1 MLKAAVAKSKEDMPL
16 VIVPNYLTSRPNCV
30 QTTRLY
36 AVCCRNE
43 FEDLMGQLERS
54 IAAPTATPERIV
66 EVMGAAKSVTTGEPL
81 QLTRELRKRL
91 DDMALL
97 HGGDGKVHI
106 HGRLFAQWLHHA
118 FPTECPF
125 PHVSGSSDPVTP
137 DGWLMEDVS
146 ASEEEMR
153 QHVDRAADILTAEGQ
168 EIVMPWEEHEELLGA
183 KHVNLKDA
191 ATSLAFEL
199 SDERKERLKEFRNE
213 MQPYFAAW
221 PKDADGRVEHQTARY
236 VLHRLFVQRH
246 NWFIKGLEPNG
257 DTFHANGAGESY
269 KDWVPEYMLKL
280 MEERVG
286 RRGLDLNDLA
296 ALGAAI
302 EDLVHKEGEGS
313 MHEVY
318 TALNLGNETNRTQ
331 MHSALSAYMV
341 VYLGTGVWTLK
352 DAIGGNFQRMHNYW
366 NATEGWF
373 SGLEDT
379 NLRGAEVWR

>member
-1 MLKAAVAKSKEDMPL
+1 M
-16 VIVPNYLTSRPNCV
+16 I
-30 QTTRLY
+30 
-36 AVCCRNE
+36 
-43 FEDLMGQLERS
+43 GQLERC

-199 SDERKERLKEFRNE
+199 SDERKERLKQFRNA

-221 PKDADGRVEHQTARY
+221 PKDATASSIRQHGMCSTASSSSGTTGTSRVSS
-236 VLHRLFVQRH
+236 
-246 NWFIKGLEPNG
+246 P
-257 DTFHANGAGESY
+257 
-269 KDWVPEYMLKL
+269 
-280 MEERVG
+280 MET
-286 RRGLDLNDLA
+286 
-296 ALGAAI
+296 
-302 EDLVHKEGEGS
+302 HS
-313 MHEVY
+313 MRMGQVS
-318 TALNLGNETNRTQ
+318 RT
-331 MHSALSAYMV
+331 
-341 VYLGTGVWTLK
+341 K
-352 DAIGGNFQRMHNYW
+352 IGCQS
-366 NATEGWF
+366 TC
-373 SGLEDT
+373 
-379 NLRGAEVWR
+379 